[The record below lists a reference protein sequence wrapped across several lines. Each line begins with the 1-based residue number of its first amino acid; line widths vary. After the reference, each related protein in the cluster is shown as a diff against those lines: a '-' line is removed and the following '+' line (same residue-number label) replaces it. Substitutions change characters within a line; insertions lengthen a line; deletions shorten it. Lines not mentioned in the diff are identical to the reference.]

1 MSKRCPICREAFKK
15 YSVVYFDRNNVFY
28 HVPCVKDLTNMKGI
42 GWLNAV
48 PELHPFPP
56 LE

>member
-1 MSKRCPICREAFKK
+1 MNKRCPICREAFEK

-48 PELHPFPP
+48 PELRPFPP